1 MQLGFNLFYLEHC
14 RYLLLLYDIIVMAS
28 TNITSEDVYSEH
40 HPLGIMQPVHQ
51 PSIEETICVN
61 SSRGSTLS
69 GTNSPNT
76 VNAAAVVAGSGHY
89 CMT

>member
-1 MQLGFNLFYLEHC
+1 
-14 RYLLLLYDIIVMAS
+14 MAS
-28 TNITSEDVYSEH
+28 TNITSEDVYSETL
-40 HPLGIMQPVHQ
+40 PLRTMQPDHE

-76 VNAAAVVAGSGHY
+76 VNAAAMVAGHGHY
-89 CMT
+89 CMM